1 MGGGKEEEIAVG
13 GVYTVSI
20 CIAYICCISI
30 ANIFVNVI
38 RDDFED
44 DFDNQATLVRR
55 QSCHGNHNTI
65 GIHFCRFFTQRTR
78 FAFTWTFIHLF
89 VDDSQAKNFSFHSSS
104 SSSLCFRFL
113 LIFAVCLI
121 DVSDIFF
128 GFKLCSCPP
137 TAQCVLPCPCPYPYH
152 VCVVA
157 PSLAINS
164 QYSHHVARFYH
175 QTISYVLTRC
185 RK

>member
-65 GIHFCRFFTQRTR
+65 GIHFCRFLRNALALHSHGHSFTYSLMIHKQRT
-78 FAFTWTFIHLF
+78 
-89 VDDSQAKNFSFHSSS
+89 
-104 SSSLCFRFL
+104 SLSTL
-113 LIFAVCLI
+113 LPLP
-121 DVSDIFF
+121 
-128 GFKLCSCPP
+128 LCASVFC
-137 TAQCVLPCPCPYPYH
+137 
-152 VCVVA
+152 
-157 PSLAINS
+157 
-164 QYSHHVARFYH
+164 
-175 QTISYVLTRC
+175 
-185 RK
+185 